1 MKRVLITGGSGFI
14 GRNLT
19 VYMQNMG
26 YVVSAPGHQELDL
39 LDIAIVG
46 QYLKKGK
53 YDVVIHAA
61 NTNMLNSN
69 QYDILN
75 TNLRMFYN
83 LEKHQNEYGKLFYFG
98 SGAEY
103 DRVTMPRK
111 VKEEQFG
118 AFIPSDPYGFTKY
131 LMRKTALQQN
141 NIYDICI
148 FGVYGKYEQWE
159 RRFISNNIVRSLKGL
174 PMTLSKNAY
183 FDYLYIDDLCKIVVW
198 LIEADLEYKCY
209 NVCTSEPVDLL
220 FLANRIN
227 HISGG
232 RSEILIKE
240 PGWQPEYSGNND
252 RLLAEMKEFKFV
264 KLEQSIQELWNY
276 YENHIDEI
284 DEKKLLL

>member
-83 LEKHQNEYGKLFYFG
+83 LEKHQN
-98 SGAEY
+98 
-103 DRVTMPRK
+103 M
-111 VKEEQFG
+111 
-118 AFIPSDPYGFTKY
+118 
-131 LMRKTALQQN
+131 
-141 NIYDICI
+141 
-148 FGVYGKYEQWE
+148 
-159 RRFISNNIVRSLKGL
+159 
-174 PMTLSKNAY
+174 
-183 FDYLYIDDLCKIVVW
+183 
-198 LIEADLEYKCY
+198 IE
-209 NVCTSEPVDLL
+209 
-220 FLANRIN
+220 
-227 HISGG
+227 
-232 RSEILIKE
+232 
-240 PGWQPEYSGNND
+240 
-252 RLLAEMKEFKFV
+252 
-264 KLEQSIQELWNY
+264 
-276 YENHIDEI
+276 
-284 DEKKLLL
+284 